1 MIPVI
6 PPSISI
12 ILLVS
17 NLAIAYTLWRILAAG
32 VSTAGLPAA
41 TARTARV
48 SIGAFLAAWLGAA
61 LLLAPS
67 PESLV
72 GQDPFTL
79 TPLIPLFNVL
89 PLAIIAAAFRYSPTL
104 RRIVAATPL
113 PSLIGIQ
120 FYRALGAVFLVVM
133 ALGQLPA
140 YFAVPAGWGDVA
152 VGLAAPLVAVAV
164 ARQASGSRAL
174 AIGWKPGRTPGSA
187 RGGGHGY
194 RQAGAVPGARARSSR
209 AGGRRDGDVPPDPR
223 ADLRGTA
230 VGCPAPHHARQASQ
244 RPCGCWARGGHGLAF
259 MGCLV
264 FN

>member
-32 VSTAGLPAA
+32 VSTAGLPTA

-72 GQDPFTL
+72 GQDRFTL
-79 TPLIPLFNVL
+79 TPLIPLFNVV
-89 PLAIIAAAFRYSPTL
+89 PLAFIAAAFRFSPTL

-120 FYRALGAVFLVVM
+120 FYRVLGAVFLVLM

-140 YFAVPAGWGDVA
+140 SFAVPAGWGDVA

-164 ARQASGSRAL
+164 ARQASGARAL
-174 AIGWKPGRTPGSA
+174 GLVWNLVGLLDLLVAVGMGTGRLAPYLMPELGTHVPPAAAMGMFPLILVPTF
-187 RGGGHGY
+187 
-194 RQAGAVPGARARSSR
+194 AVPLSVALHLITLGRLRNAH
-209 AGGRRDGDVPPDPR
+209 AGV
-223 ADLRGTA
+223 
-230 VGCPAPHHARQASQ
+230 
-244 RPCGCWARGGHGLAF
+244 GLAAG
-259 MGCLV
+259 MV
-264 FN
+264 

>member
-6 PPSISI
+6 PPSISL

-17 NLAIAYTLWRILAAG
+17 NLAIAYALWRILAAG
-32 VSTAGLPAA
+32 VSAAALPAA

-89 PLAIIAAAFRYSPTL
+89 PLAIIAAAFRFSPVL

-120 FYRALGAVFLVVM
+120 FYRVLGAVFLVLMV
-133 ALGQLPA
+133 LGQLPA

-164 ARQASGSRAL
+164 ARQASGARAL
-174 AIGWKPGRTPGSA
+174 AIGWNLVGLLDLLVAVGMGTGRLAPYLAPELGAHVPAAAAMGMYPLILVPTFAVPLSVALHLVTLGRLREARVAGGTLATGSA
-187 RGGGHGY
+187 R
-194 RQAGAVPGARARSSR
+194 
-209 AGGRRDGDVPPDPR
+209 
-223 ADLRGTA
+223 
-230 VGCPAPHHARQASQ
+230 
-244 RPCGCWARGGHGLAF
+244 
-259 MGCLV
+259 
-264 FN
+264 